1 MKHLILPAALALAFA
16 GSVAFAQQPAASP
29 DSQQSPAPIERHHA
43 PNPHR
48 ETAGLTRQLSLTPDQ
63 SAKIEP
69 ILADR
74 EQKVAALRSDTSLT
88 DDARRQQM
96 RAIQKQSREQLDA
109 VLTPA
114 QQEQMKSIRHNR
126 GPHGAPGEG
135 QPSTPPPAA

>member
-1 MKHLILPAALALAFA
+1 MKRLILPAALALAFV
-16 GSVAFAQQPAASP
+16 GSVAFAQQPAATP

-48 ETAGLTRQLSLTPDQ
+48 ETARLTRQLNLTPDQ
-63 SAKIEP
+63 SAKVEP

-96 RAIQKQSREQLDA
+96 HAIQKQSREQLEA
-109 VLTPA
+109 ILTPA
-114 QQEQMKSIRHNR
+114 QQEQMKSMRHNR
-126 GPHGAPGEG
+126 GSHDDPSQGE
-135 QPSTPPPAA
+135 PASPPPAA

>member
-29 DSQQSPAPIERHHA
+29 DSQQSPAPIERRHA
-43 PNPHR
+43 PNPGR
-48 ETAGLTRQLSLTPDQ
+48 ETARLTRQLSLTPDQ

-114 QQEQMKSIRHNR
+114 QQEQMKSMRHNR
-126 GPHGAPGEG
+126 GSHDDPSQGE
-135 QPSTPPPAA
+135 PASPPPAS